1 VELLNAIAEHQAYP
15 IMFKDLNFS
24 IPPPPSESSQSVID
38 DQYLVGLM
46 RVYIREARDM
56 LLDMD
61 EQKEQVVDI
70 LAKAIDNNLAFG
82 KIQLKR
88 KGLLGD
94 SCINSLST
102 IVSRSELHNIDIHMR
117 DDEGRVRI
125 LESIQWKHLRRLR
138 IYLKPG
144 TFETRVMRILV
155 DGVTKM
161 SRKVG
166 LDTFRLLYGAWCIP
180 LTLTQDLLE
189 DFLSSTSIKVLK
201 LFVDITVEQIL
212 SLFGSTDFSRLE
224 ELELWTE
231 GFDAAK
237 VDVILDALQ
246 HATSLK
252 RLVLHDAKITDVQ
265 KRQMNAKGTSLR
277 GRWWN

>member
-1 VELLNAIAEHQAYP
+1 MGLNGDTLGCSA
-15 IMFKDLNFS
+15 
-24 IPPPPSESSQSVID
+24 
-38 DQYLVGLM
+38 
-46 RVYIREARDM
+46 
-56 LLDMD
+56 LDA
-61 EQKEQVVDI
+61 
-70 LAKAIDNNLAFG
+70 LAKTTRGF
-82 KIQLKR
+82 KR
-88 KGLLGD
+88 LHLEQGGLLGKKV
-94 SCINSLST
+94 INNLSS
-102 IVSRSELHNIDIHMR
+102 IVSRSQLSYISISTYEDS
-117 DDEGRVRI
+117 GRVRI
-125 LESIQWKHLRRLR
+125 LESIQWKHLRDLI

-144 TFETRVMRILV
+144 TFETSVIRALV

-161 SRKVG
+161 SEKVG
-166 LDTFRLLYGAWCIP
+166 SDTFRLLYGAWCIP